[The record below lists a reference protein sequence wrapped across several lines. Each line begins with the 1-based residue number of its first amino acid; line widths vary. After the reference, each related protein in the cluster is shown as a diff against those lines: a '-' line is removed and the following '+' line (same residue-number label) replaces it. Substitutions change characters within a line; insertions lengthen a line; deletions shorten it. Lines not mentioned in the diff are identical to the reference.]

1 MKNIIYTILAL
12 GLIACNNDDDTIIE
26 NNEDELQFIFDVN
39 KNFFLGEK
47 WHLYE
52 INSREEYDLNN
63 DGIFNSNLLLEIPEC
78 EKDNFLIFDKFQEDV
93 AIFSDSELECDDFDS
108 KYSSGVIRYQL
119 ESDLNDM
126 NSLQFQ
132 SILLGNL
139 FDGSGS
145 YLNLKGSI
153 STDSSFKVINGIA
166 IAQIDGESVT
176 VEYKM
181 IANSN
186 DRPIDEE

>member
-52 INSREEYDLNN
+52 INSTDEYDLNN